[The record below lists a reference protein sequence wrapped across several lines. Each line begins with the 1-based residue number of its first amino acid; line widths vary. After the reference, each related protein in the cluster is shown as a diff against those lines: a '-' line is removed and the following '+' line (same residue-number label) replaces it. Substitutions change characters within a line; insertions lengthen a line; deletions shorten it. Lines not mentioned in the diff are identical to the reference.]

1 VVTTVRRADLDGDG
15 RPELA
20 VASVTRRGD
29 GLGAPHLEVFRPA
42 DRGWT
47 RAFDAEGPAP
57 PGVGG
62 APPRM
67 ISPAEGFVAQSVH
80 VLETAELDGQPGSE
94 LVTAIASAGA
104 TAGPLELW
112 ILTVDRS
119 GRFRTAFYQ
128 GTARGGRVTVEGN
141 WVRFEVPIY
150 RRNDPGCCPSF
161 LEHRTIGFDP
171 QSGRI
176 RVVERRRERL

>member
-15 RPELA
+15 RPEVA

-29 GLGAPHLEVFRPA
+29 GLGAPHLEVFGEA

-47 RAFDAEGPAP
+47 RTFDAEGPAP
-57 PGVGG
+57 PGVDG
-62 APPRM
+62 APPTM
-67 ISPAEGFVAQSVH
+67 ISPAEGFAAQSVH
-80 VLETAELDGQPGSE
+80 VLETAELDGEPGSE

-119 GRFRTAFYQ
+119 GRFRSAFYQ
-128 GTARGGRVTVEGN
+128 GTARGGRVTVEGDR
-141 WVRFEVPIY
+141 VRFEVPIY

-161 LEHRTIGFDP
+161 LEHRKIGFHPTLGGIAVLD
-171 QSGRI
+171 
-176 RVVERRRERL
+176 RRRERL